1 MHRGMHFV
9 PKLRSLAGLAL
20 EAPRTQKAASLES
33 LRLCSQSWWPPS
45 KGAAPQATVPAGPAN
60 YARLQP
66 RGTGSSAENGTRAVA
81 SGARRRPD
89 SDYRFTPGARQA
101 RPRAARLPRLAIL
114 LHSCSRP
121 EQPPPPPPP
130 SPPPSPSVRIGWR
143 PGRRHFPTARGAC
156 GSPAALQA
164 RPWHTARPIRA
175 RGVGLGG
182 AVAIAGLVSRAGPP
196 FLPAAGPPPPAAPS
210 RAPAEPTH
218 CRRAGAGSGG
228 GLRGRGA
235 ASLGL
240 RSSRPHAAANLR
252 SEAPIG
258 RGTRL
263 PGSRGP
269 APAPTSP
276 PSPPSPYPWEGAQRG
291 KGMVEF

>member
-45 KGAAPQATVPAGPAN
+45 KGAAPQATVPVGPAN

-121 EQPPPPPPP
+121 EQPPRAAAAAAATVAAAVA
-130 SPPPSPSVRIGWR
+130 VRPDWLAAGAPALSHGPR
-143 PGRRHFPTARGAC
+143 RVRLTGGAAGAALAHGQANPGARGGAGRGGGYRGAGVPGRPPISARRRPTA
-156 GSPAALQA
+156 
-164 RPWHTARPIRA
+164 A
-175 RGVGLGG
+175 RGPQPNSCG
-182 AVAIAGLVSRAGPP
+182 ADALPP
-196 FLPAAGPPPPAAPS
+196 G
-210 RAPAEPTH
+210 R
-218 CRRAGAGSGG
+218 G

>member
-1 MHRGMHFV
+1 M
-9 PKLRSLAGLAL
+9 
-20 EAPRTQKAASLES
+20 
-33 LRLCSQSWWPPS
+33 
-45 KGAAPQATVPAGPAN
+45 
-60 YARLQP
+60 
-66 RGTGSSAENGTRAVA
+66 A

-121 EQPPPPPPP
+121 EQPQPPP
-130 SPPPSPSVRIGWR
+130 PPPSPSVRIGWR

-164 RPWHTARPIRA
+164 RPWHMARPIGA

-210 RAPAEPTH
+210 RAPGEPTH
-218 CRRAGAGSGG
+218 CRRAGAGSRGG
-228 GLRGRGA
+228 AQPASASARPAPIRLPIRAAKRQLAGARGYPGA
-235 ASLGL
+235 AAPPLPQPLRLPRPPPIHGKGRSVGKGWLSFNRRLSLSGISVHAPPAAE
-240 RSSRPHAAANLR
+240 RRAAAAVNSSLPAALPSSEPTLR
-252 SEAPIG
+252 HHEESSP
-258 RGTRL
+258 RL
-263 PGSRGP
+263 QLLG
-269 APAPTSP
+269 
-276 PSPPSPYPWEGAQRG
+276 
-291 KGMVEF
+291 